1 MNRNAPGQGG
11 DGNDIP
17 GESIAGG
24 MKGRKKVRERE
35 RKSRREGGM
44 EKEEDKREAC
54 RSMALGDDG
63 KHAVRYHWAL
73 KYETIVI
80 KE

>member
-1 MNRNAPGQGG
+1 
-11 DGNDIP
+11 
-17 GESIAGG
+17 
-24 MKGRKKVRERE
+24 
-35 RKSRREGGM
+35 M

-54 RSMALGDDG
+54 GSMALGDDG

>member
-1 MNRNAPGQGG
+1 
-11 DGNDIP
+11 
-17 GESIAGG
+17 
-24 MKGRKKVRERE
+24 MKGRKKEWERE

-44 EKEEDKREAC
+44 EEGRGQKREAC
-54 RSMALGDDG
+54 GSMALGDDG